1 MQGVKRQISREDMK
15 KDHVR
20 AFARVRSYL
29 RQFSEEEQQQ
39 QKAEEER
46 KKKDDNTRSSSLVT
60 TAVAS
65 SQTSA
70 NTIPATTTSVAS
82 LGVTQSQT
90 TLDSGLKLPGLTLPA
105 VGGSGGQ
112 LPSSSASGTNVSLPG
127 PPSNTA
133 SSQPGPTPLKLGEAV
148 ALTSAP
154 VSAPTGLTTTAVGVG
169 MAQPNVSNTTGSSS
183 SLLLNPLQ
191 SSTLPGNL
199 SSSSSLSSSGF
210 KLRTSASSTTAPLA
224 SAFQFGSAP
233 STTTASA
240 PSLPAVTTQSSSGLN
255 LQFSSVMGI
264 GVQFLQSTV
273 GASGGPASLSFTT
286 AVGQPVKD
294 AANSVPVSGFQ
305 MPQLGSAAPLNAGLA
320 HGSLFPST
328 TSTASFSTNTA
339 SSSLAATAGLFS
351 QLGHTS
357 VSSSTTTNPGG
368 SLFGGPTS
376 SGFFGLQQTNSQTLA
391 AQSQSFGTPAQGGAP
406 SQGVGLSLFGGNK
419 KVTSSAQGSMQ
430 SQRGGFFC
438 GVQSGQTS
446 LFGNSNQGGSSQ
458 GLFGSSNASQSDSIL
473 GTNQPLGG
481 GTQGIQ
487 QSTPLLG
494 GGGGAQPSTSSLF
507 GTQSNA
513 TPLSTSIFGNVKP
526 PTNQSGPL
534 PFIGSSIMGL
544 PLGTPP
550 TFNFAAQ
557 GAGPTSMLPQLGNGS
572 GNRTT
577 FNQPAQGLTFSAT
590 PQINFSATSFSTPPL
605 GGSTPAQQ
613 TPATARR
620 PFARAARRTRGK

>member
-1 MQGVKRQISREDMK
+1 MK

-46 KKKDDNTRSSSLVT
+46 KKKDDNTKSSSLAT
-60 TAVAS
+60 SAVAS

-70 NTIPATTTSVAS
+70 NTIPATATSVAS

-90 TLDSGLKLPGLTLPA
+90 TLASGLKLPGLTLPT

-127 PPSNTA
+127 PPLMAA

-148 ALTSAP
+148 AWTSAP

-169 MAQPNVSNTTGSSS
+169 VAQPKVSNTAGSSS

-191 SSTLPGNL
+191 SSTVPSNL
-199 SSSSSLSSSGF
+199 TSSSSQSASGF
-210 KLRTSASSTTAPLA
+210 KLGTGVSSTTAPLA
-224 SAFQFGSAP
+224 SSFQFGSAP
-233 STTTASA
+233 NTTTARA

-255 LQFSSVMGI
+255 LQFSSAGGM
-264 GVQFLQSTV
+264 GVQSLQSTA
-273 GASGGPASLSFTT
+273 GASGGPALLSFTT
-286 AVGQPVKD
+286 ATGQPLKG
-294 AANSVPVSGFQ
+294 ATNSVLGSGFQ
-305 MPQLGSAAPLNAGLA
+305 MPQMGSAVPLNTGLA

-339 SSSLAATAGLFS
+339 SSSLAASAGLFS

-357 VSSSTTTNPGG
+357 GSSATTTTNPAG

-391 AQSQSFGTPAQGGAP
+391 AQSQFFGTPVQGGAP
-406 SQGVGLSLFGGNK
+406 SQAVGLSLFGGNK
-419 KVTSSAQGSMQ
+419 TVTSSAQGSMQ
-430 SQRGGFFC
+430 SQGGGIFG

-458 GLFGSSNASQSDSIL
+458 GLFGSSNVSQSGSIL

-487 QSTPLLG
+487 QSTALLG

-526 PTNQSGPL
+526 PTSQSGPL
-534 PFIGSSIMGL
+534 SFSASSIMGAA
-544 PLGTPP
+544 LGTPP

-557 GAGPTSMLPQLGNGS
+557 STGPTSMLSQLGNGS
-572 GNRTT
+572 GSSTT

-605 GGSTPAQQ
+605 GGSTTAQQ